1 MCRRCSVPVVGNEN
15 GARCAW
21 AKQLLGLVREV
32 DEKPYLG
39 DYTLAK
45 ATCLPFPNSPN
56 DAMLGPRQ
64 DSPRPVGFD
73 LFDLTWLGF

>member
-1 MCRRCSVPVVGNEN
+1 MIPVHQWS
-15 GARCAW
+15 AQW

-56 DAMLGPRQ
+56 DAMLGPRP
-64 DSPRPVGFD
+64 DSPRPVGFE
-73 LFDLTWLGF
+73 LIDLTWLGF

>member
-1 MCRRCSVPVVGNEN
+1 MER
-15 GARCAW
+15 A

-73 LFDLTWLGF
+73 LIDLTWLGF